1 MKEIFRGNIRGA
13 RSSELNPHEVYLL
26 LVDDL
31 KVPVKLHKYPGSCD
45 NHNCVLYGR
54 GCYLWIGQT
63 YCCKPVEDIV
73 E

>member
-1 MKEIFRGNIRGA
+1 MKKIYCGNVV
-13 RSSELNPHEVYLL
+13 SKLNPNEVYLL
-26 LVDDL
+26 LIDEDWQ
-31 KVPVKLHKYPGSCD
+31 VPVKLHKYRGTCED
-45 NHNCVLYGR
+45 HNCVLYGR